1 MANTNFTVHNGLT
14 VGPTT
19 IDAATGNINS
29 SGNITTTGSVFLGTS
44 LNYTPL
50 YARLQHGDN
59 INNYVQLVVQNQNN
73 GNQATTDIVAVA
85 NNGNDNDTFI
95 DFGIN
100 SSGYNQAAYNL
111 TGPNDGY
118 LYVAGNTSTG
128 GGNLVISTYTLK
140 DIVFSL
146 AGSATGNEIARFR
159 ANTNSFVVSSSTTST
174 STSTGALIV
183 NGGAGI
189 SGTVTAANVSSVSGT
204 NVGYL
209 TADSNYVHIG
219 AASATQL
226 NFKVAGQTPAFI
238 GANGSVVVTGNTSLQ
253 SNGYG
258 NIYVQTATGGVSGY
272 VIADTSNV
280 HVGSY
285 TNTQVNFKQNNTTA
299 AFIDTSGN
307 FNIVNALKVA
317 GNTTFVNTQTI
328 TTTDTIAAPA
338 INAGT
343 IGNSG
348 ASFTGA
354 SLTVTGTTNLQGT
367 TNGATINATTLQ
379 GGTIGNSGAVLYG
392 TLNSS
397 SASQTNITAV
407 GTLGSLTVSGT
418 TNLQGTTNGATI
430 NATTLQGGTIGN
442 SGAVLYGTLNSASAA
457 QTNITSVGTLSGLTV
472 SGAIVPSS
480 NASINIG
487 GTGSQYFNNV
497 YAVNFL
503 GTSTTAK
510 YADLAERYTSDAE
523 YESGTVVDFGGDAEV
538 TLSNIDGSQYVA
550 GVVSTN
556 PAYMMNSDADGLYIA
571 LTGRVPTKVTGPVRK
586 GQMMVSNGDGTAR
599 SENNP
604 KMGSVI
610 GKALENFGDG
620 VGVIEVVV
628 GRL

>member
-29 SGNITTTGSVFLGTS
+29 SGNITITGSVFLGTS

-317 GNTTFVNTQTI
+317 GNTTFINTTVI
-328 TTTDTIAAPA
+328 NTTDTLSAP
-338 INAGT
+338 
-343 IGNSG
+343 
-348 ASFTGA
+348 
-354 SLTVTGTTNLQGT
+354 TVQ
-367 TNGATINATTLQ
+367 A
-379 GGTIGNSGAVLYG
+379 GTIGNSGAVLYG

-571 LTGRVPTKVTGPVRK
+571 LQGRVPTKVTGPVRK